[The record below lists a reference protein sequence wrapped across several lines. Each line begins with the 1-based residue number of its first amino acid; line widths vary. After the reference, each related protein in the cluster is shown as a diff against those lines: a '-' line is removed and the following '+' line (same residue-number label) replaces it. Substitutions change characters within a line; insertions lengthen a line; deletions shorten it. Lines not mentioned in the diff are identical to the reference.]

1 MDNMNILKQTIV
13 HSVIDDIVINESNQ
27 IKTLEL
33 INLHFCFF
41 KLCIHLLS
49 PVLLQEI
56 WAFLTH
62 RKHYNIVYIAD
73 S

>member
-1 MDNMNILKQTIV
+1 MLKQTIV
-13 HSVIDDIVINESNQ
+13 HNVMDDMVINESNQ
-27 IKTLEL
+27 IRTLE

-49 PVLLQEI
+49 SVSLQEI
-56 WAFLTH
+56 WALLAH
-62 RKHYNIVYIAD
+62 GKHYNIVYIAN